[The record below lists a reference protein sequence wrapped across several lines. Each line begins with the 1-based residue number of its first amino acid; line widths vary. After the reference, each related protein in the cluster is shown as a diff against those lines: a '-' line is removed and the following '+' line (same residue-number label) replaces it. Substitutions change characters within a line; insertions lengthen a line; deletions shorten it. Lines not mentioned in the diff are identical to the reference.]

1 MNASRLYYLTRVAAG
16 RAAVLLVAG
25 AVQADPITYDL
36 SNSFDA
42 TALPANRQPL

>member
-1 MNASRLYYLTRVAAG
+1 MLRVTQILAAV
-16 RAAVLLVAG
+16 AVLLVAG
-25 AVQADPITYDL
+25 AVQANTITYDL